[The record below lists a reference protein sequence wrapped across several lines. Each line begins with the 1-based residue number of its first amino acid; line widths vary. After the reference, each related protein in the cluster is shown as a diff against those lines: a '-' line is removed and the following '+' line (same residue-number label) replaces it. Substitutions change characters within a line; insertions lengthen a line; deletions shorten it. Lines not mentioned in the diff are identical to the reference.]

1 MIFISPRKHRTIH
14 PECKLEELIIKEAR
28 EKKLPRLLLTI
39 RVFMNSIA
47 VLIVNSI
54 LLGVGLAMDAFSV
67 SIANGLNEPK
77 MKKSK
82 FFSIAG
88 VFAFFQALMPLTGWV
103 CVHTVIKYFKVFEK
117 FIPWIALILLVF
129 IGMKM
134 IIEAVKNNGKEET
147 AGVLTVRLLIVQ
159 GIATSIDA
167 LSAGFTIAEYGILSA
182 LLCAG
187 IISVVTFLICIVGLL
202 IGKKVGDKLSTK
214 AQIFGGIILIG
225 IGLEIFV
232 SGMIK

>member
-1 MIFISPRKHRTIH
+1 
-14 PECKLEELIIKEAR
+14 
-28 EKKLPRLLLTI
+28 
-39 RVFMNSIA
+39 
-47 VLIVNSI
+47 
-54 LLGVGLAMDAFSV
+54 MDAFSV
-67 SIANGLNEPK
+67 SIADGLNEPK
-77 MKKSK
+77 MKKGK

-88 VFAFFQALMPLTGWV
+88 VFAFFQALMPLTGWI
-103 CVHTVIKYFKVFEK
+103 CVHTVIKYFKIFEK

-134 IIEAVKNNGKEET
+134 IIEAVRNNGKEET
-147 AGVLTVRLLIVQ
+147 AGILTLRLLIVQ

-187 IISVVTFLICIVGLL
+187 IISVVTFIICIAGLL

>member
-1 MIFISPRKHRTIH
+1 
-14 PECKLEELIIKEAR
+14 
-28 EKKLPRLLLTI
+28 
-39 RVFMNSIA
+39 MNSLA

-54 LLGVGLAMDAFSV
+54 LLGIGLAMDAFSV

-77 MKKSK
+77 MKKGK

-88 VFAFFQALMPLTGWV
+88 VFAFFQALMPLTGWI
-103 CVHTVIKYFKVFEK
+103 CVHTVIKYFKIFEK

-134 IIEAVKNNGKEET
+134 IIEAVRNNGKEEV
-147 AGVLTVRLLIVQ
+147 AGVLTIRLLIVQ

-187 IISVVTFLICIVGLL
+187 IISVVTFIICIVGLL

>member
-1 MIFISPRKHRTIH
+1 
-14 PECKLEELIIKEAR
+14 
-28 EKKLPRLLLTI
+28 
-39 RVFMNSIA
+39 MNSIA

-54 LLGVGLAMDAFSV
+54 LLGIGLAMDAFSV

-88 VFAFFQALMPLTGWV
+88 VFAFFQALMPLIGWI
-103 CVHTVIKYFKVFEK
+103 CVHTVIKYFKIFEK
-117 FIPWIALILLVF
+117 CIPWIALILLVF

-134 IIEAVKNNGKEET
+134 IIEAVKNNGNEET
-147 AGVLTVRLLIVQ
+147 AGVLTARLLIVQ

-187 IISVVTFLICIVGLL
+187 IISVVTFIICIVGLL

>member
-1 MIFISPRKHRTIH
+1 
-14 PECKLEELIIKEAR
+14 
-28 EKKLPRLLLTI
+28 
-39 RVFMNSIA
+39 MNEFA

-77 MKKSK
+77 MKASKSLT
-82 FFSIAG
+82 IAG
-88 VFAFFQALMPLTGWV
+88 VFAFFQAAMPLIGWL
-103 CVHTVIKYFKVFEK
+103 CVHTIVKYFKIFEK
-117 FIPWIALILLVF
+117 FIPWIALILLAF
-129 IGMKM
+129 IGIKM
-134 IIEAVKNNGKEET
+134 IVEAVRNKDKEE
-147 AGVLTVRLLIVQ
+147 AAEVLTVKLLIVQ

-167 LSAGFTIAEYGILSA
+167 LSTGFAIAEYGILEA

-187 IISVVTFLICIVGLL
+187 IISVVTFAICMVGIF
-202 IGKKVGDKLSTK
+202 IGKKVGDKFSTK

-225 IGLEIFV
+225 IGLEIFI

>member
-1 MIFISPRKHRTIH
+1 
-14 PECKLEELIIKEAR
+14 
-28 EKKLPRLLLTI
+28 
-39 RVFMNSIA
+39 MNEFA

-77 MKKSK
+77 MKASKSLT
-82 FFSIAG
+82 IAG
-88 VFAFFQALMPLTGWV
+88 VFAFFQAAMPLIGWL
-103 CVHTVIKYFKVFEK
+103 CVHTIVKYFKIFEK
-117 FIPWIALILLVF
+117 FIPWIALILLAF
-129 IGMKM
+129 IGIKM
-134 IIEAVKNNGKEET
+134 IVEAVRNKDKEE
-147 AGVLTVRLLIVQ
+147 AAEVLTVKLLIVQ

-167 LSAGFTIAEYGILSA
+167 LSTGFAIAEYGILEA

-187 IISVVTFLICIVGLL
+187 IISVVTFAICMIGIF
-202 IGKKVGDKLSTK
+202 IGKKVGDRFSTK

-225 IGLEIFV
+225 IGLEIFI

>member
-1 MIFISPRKHRTIH
+1 
-14 PECKLEELIIKEAR
+14 
-28 EKKLPRLLLTI
+28 
-39 RVFMNSIA
+39 MNSLA

-54 LLGVGLAMDAFSV
+54 LLGIGLAMDAFSV

-88 VFAFFQALMPLTGWV
+88 VFAFFQALMPLTGWI
-103 CVHTVIKYFKVFEK
+103 CVHTVIKYFKIFEK

-134 IIEAVKNNGKEET
+134 IIEAVRNNGKEEV
-147 AGVLTVRLLIVQ
+147 AGVLTIRLLIVQ

-187 IISVVTFLICIVGLL
+187 IISVVTFIICIAGLL

>member
-1 MIFISPRKHRTIH
+1 
-14 PECKLEELIIKEAR
+14 
-28 EKKLPRLLLTI
+28 
-39 RVFMNSIA
+39 MNDIV

-77 MKKSK
+77 MKASKSLT
-82 FFSIAG
+82 IAG
-88 VFAFFQALMPLTGWV
+88 VFAFFQAAMPLTGWL
-103 CVHTVIKYFKVFEK
+103 CVHTIVKYFKIFEK
-117 FIPWIALILLVF
+117 FIPWIALILLAF
-129 IGMKM
+129 IGIKM
-134 IIEAVKNNGKEET
+134 IVEAVRNKDKEE
-147 AGVLTVRLLIVQ
+147 AAEVLTVKLLIVQ

-167 LSAGFTIAEYGILSA
+167 LSTGFAIAEYGILEA

-187 IISVVTFLICIVGLL
+187 IISVVTFAICMVGIF
-202 IGKKVGDKLSTK
+202 IGKKVGDKFSTK

-225 IGLEIFV
+225 IGLEIFI

>member
-1 MIFISPRKHRTIH
+1 
-14 PECKLEELIIKEAR
+14 
-28 EKKLPRLLLTI
+28 
-39 RVFMNSIA
+39 MNSLA

-54 LLGVGLAMDAFSV
+54 LLGIGLAMDAFSV

-77 MKKSK
+77 MKKGK

-88 VFAFFQALMPLTGWV
+88 VFAFFQALMPLIGWI
-103 CVHTVIKYFKVFEK
+103 CVHTVIKYFKIFEK

-134 IIEAVKNNGKEET
+134 IIEAVRNNGKEEV
-147 AGVLTVRLLIVQ
+147 AGVLTIRLLIVQ

-187 IISVVTFLICIVGLL
+187 IISVVTFIICIAGLL

>member
-1 MIFISPRKHRTIH
+1 
-14 PECKLEELIIKEAR
+14 
-28 EKKLPRLLLTI
+28 
-39 RVFMNSIA
+39 MNEFL

-77 MKKSK
+77 MKASKSL
-82 FFSIAG
+82 SIAG
-88 VFAFFQALMPLTGWV
+88 VFAFFQALMPLIGWT
-103 CVHTVIKYFKVFEK
+103 CVHTIIKYFKIFEK
-117 FIPWIALILLVF
+117 FIPWIALILLAF
-129 IGMKM
+129 IGIKM
-134 IIEAVKNNGKEET
+134 IVEAVKNKDKEEA
-147 AGVLTVRLLIVQ
+147 AGILTVRLLIVQ

-167 LSAGFTIAEYGILSA
+167 LSTGFAIAEYGILEA

-187 IISVVTFLICIVGLL
+187 IISVVTFAICMIGIF
-202 IGKKVGDKLSTK
+202 IGKKVGDRFSTK

-225 IGLEIFV
+225 IGLEIFI

>member
-1 MIFISPRKHRTIH
+1 
-14 PECKLEELIIKEAR
+14 
-28 EKKLPRLLLTI
+28 
-39 RVFMNSIA
+39 MNEFL

-77 MKKSK
+77 MKASKSL
-82 FFSIAG
+82 SIAG
-88 VFAFFQALMPLTGWV
+88 VFAFFQALMPLIGWT
-103 CVHTVIKYFKVFEK
+103 CVHTIIKYFKIFEK
-117 FIPWIALILLVF
+117 FIPWIALILLAF
-129 IGMKM
+129 IGIKM
-134 IIEAVKNNGKEET
+134 IVEAVKNKDKEEA
-147 AGVLTVRLLIVQ
+147 AGILTVRLLIVQ

-167 LSAGFTIAEYGILSA
+167 LSTGFAIAEYGILEA

-187 IISVVTFLICIVGLL
+187 IISVVTFAICMVGIF
-202 IGKKVGDKLSTK
+202 IGKKVGDKFSTK

-225 IGLEIFV
+225 IGLEIFI

>member
-1 MIFISPRKHRTIH
+1 
-14 PECKLEELIIKEAR
+14 
-28 EKKLPRLLLTI
+28 
-39 RVFMNSIA
+39 MNSIA

-54 LLGVGLAMDAFSV
+54 LLGIGLAMDAFSV

-88 VFAFFQALMPLTGWV
+88 VFAFFQALMPLIGWI
-103 CVHTVIKYFKVFEK
+103 CVHTVIKYFKIFEK

-134 IIEAVKNNGKEET
+134 IIEAVRNNGKEEV
-147 AGVLTVRLLIVQ
+147 AGVLTIRLLIVQ

-167 LSAGFTIAEYGILSA
+167 LSAGFTIAEYGIFSA

-187 IISVVTFLICIVGLL
+187 IISVVTFIICIAGLL